1 MVRPLEHPGQFGRF
15 ETERDAARQFLG
27 DQLGEAAVPGTDIDV
42 TPDPFNRVSAIEA
55 GRSVDPQEILNDCDG
70 AAHDPRHPAAKI
82 DAFSGVKAC
91 RRIAGGAIDA
101 VGVPNSVEIK
111 MFRKRST
118 WSIWDEFGERD
129 HPDLEISSRDDHRS
143 KNEPKRPHFERAR
156 RVSRSLGP
164 TRTSGWFPHRSYCMR
179 ATSANTRDLSG
190 KKNDSEF
197 VVRSVMCPLRD
208 PMLFSGAGQH
218 S

>member
-1 MVRPLEHPGQFGRF
+1 MTAAGAGPGSIALCGPGKP
-15 ETERDAARQFLG
+15 ARQFLG

-101 VGVPNSVEIK
+101 VGIVFGGTQDEIE
-111 MFRKRST
+111 FAAQAP
-118 WSIWDEFGERD
+118 EFG
-129 HPDLEISSRDDHRS
+129 
-143 KNEPKRPHFERAR
+143 A
-156 RVSRSLGP
+156 
-164 TRTSGWFPHRSYCMR
+164 
-179 ATSANTRDLSG
+179 
-190 KKNDSEF
+190 
-197 VVRSVMCPLRD
+197 
-208 PMLFSGAGQH
+208 
-218 S
+218 